1 MGKDHPASALPG
13 LNPQIGGGGYG
24 TDHHHMSA
32 LARAIALEGAN

>member
-13 LNPQIGGGGYG
+13 LNPQIGGGYG

-32 LARAIALEGAN
+32 LAKAIALEGAN